1 MIFRTVRRNYFGT
14 QSGSIKLIY
23 EHAAQ
28 PPGRLTKARHPMAD
42 DKDSI
47 RVEIY
52 DESYNLR
59 GSDPAYIQRLA
70 EIVDA
75 KMRAVA
81 QHTSTVDSLRVA
93 VLAALNIADDY
104 SQLKRKYEG
113 IESDYTTRA
122 SHLGRALDSALNE
135 VLLDTRRAG

>member
-1 MIFRTVRRNYFGT
+1 V
-14 QSGSIKLIY
+14 
-23 EHAAQ
+23 
-28 PPGRLTKARHPMAD
+28 PD

-70 EIVDA
+70 ELVDA

-81 QHTSTVDSLRVA
+81 QHTATVDSLRVA

-104 SQLKRKYEG
+104 YQLRRKFEG
-113 IESDYTTRA
+113 IESEYTSRA
-122 SHLGRALDSALNE
+122 GHLGRALDSALDE
-135 VLLDTRRAG
+135 ALSETRRTG